1 MDTAFMTT
9 DRRKP
14 EEWPGAE
21 VHRVNLRPEAHGAR
35 ELARVLA
42 DWLGELHAA
51 GRFVKH
57 LVVSVDTRDGVP
69 KGRRYNARV
78 VTWPAPRKR

>member
-1 MDTAFMTT
+1 MTD

-14 EEWPGAE
+14 EEWPGAT
-21 VHRVNLRPEAHGAR
+21 VHRVNLRPESHDAA

-42 DWLGELHAA
+42 AWLGELHAA

-57 LVVSVDTRDGVP
+57 LVVSVGTRDGVP
-69 KGRRYNARV
+69 KGLRYNARAV
-78 VTWPAPRKR
+78 LWPAPRRRDG